1 MVEFAN
7 AVGVHWNWNMITS
20 FHFRVVDKVLLPMF
34 SYCVKNVT
42 VVNQTVVIVKFITKE
57 WASIVAMMTPL
68 KANHITQ
75 LFDLLHQNHR
85 HQHNVQEEHK
95 KGPDAKK

>member
-1 MVEFAN
+1 MAVFAN
-7 AVGVHWNWNMITS
+7 AVEVHWNWNMITS
-20 FHFRVVDKVLLPMF
+20 FHFPVVDKALLPIF
-34 SYCVKNVT
+34 SCYVRNVT
-42 VVNQTVVIVKFITKE
+42 EVNQTVVIVKFITKK

-85 HQHNVQEEHK
+85 HQHNAQEEHK